1 MYVKVLILTF
11 FFYSSFVSFFFLFF
25 FQNQI
30 SHKNYYVR
38 VSAHNAQG
46 ESAMC
51 NKNGLLCNG
60 VVAVAKPDGVP

>member
-11 FFYSSFVSFFFLFF
+11 FFYSSCLFLFF
-25 FQNQI
+25 FFFKIKI